1 MHRALALRTH
11 RRPLMTATGFAHSMT
26 YAHKL
31 LKQLLSYFNLV
42 FNRRCC
48 PSHLS
53 ASAGESRRRR
63 PRHRH
68 VARLCCCKVVCLSF
82 VAFVCFVVLCGCSL
96 APMLGIMPCDVLQLA
111 QVSAACCITRQ
122 CYCQNDICNVQSN
135 ATPTKSSNHNQSAT
149 KAKNIQSTNA
159 AGFIDLTIEAGTV
172 VSAPPTP
179 RRAVPVVKMPPLTFA
194 KRLGA
199 CSQDSSRTIFRGI
212 PSARVDG
219 GGLEAV
225 VSNKRV
231 IVAPE
236 QAYDLRP

>member
-1 MHRALALRTH
+1 
-11 RRPLMTATGFAHSMT
+11 
-26 YAHKL
+26 
-31 LKQLLSYFNLV
+31 
-42 FNRRCC
+42 
-48 PSHLS
+48 
-53 ASAGESRRRR
+53 
-63 PRHRH
+63 
-68 VARLCCCKVVCLSF
+68 
-82 VAFVCFVVLCGCSL
+82 
-96 APMLGIMPCDVLQLA
+96 MLGIMPCDVLQLA
-111 QVSAACCITRQ
+111 QVSAVCCITRQ
-122 CYCQNDICNVQSN
+122 YYCQNDNVQSNAPN
-135 ATPTKSSNHNQSAT
+135 ATPTKSSNHNQPAT

-179 RRAVPVVKMPPLTFA
+179 GRVVPVAKMPPISFA

-199 CSQDSSRTIFRGI
+199 CSPDSSRTIFRGI

-236 QAYDLRP
+236 QAYDLRPQQYYLFCLLNTALAVTCPLLWRMGR